1 MNKQKIVVVGSSN
14 TDMVVKAHHFPQPG
28 ETILGGDFYIFQG
41 GKGANQAVASAR
53 AGGNVAFICKVGN
66 DAFGNSAIQHYQ
78 QEGIN
83 VNDIVVDSIA
93 PTGVALITLN
103 AEGENT
109 IVVASGANALL
120 SKEVISNAGF
130 VFNDASYI
138 ITQLETPIA
147 TIEYLAAIA
156 KAKGK
161 KLILNPAPA
170 ASIPAIILDG
180 LFLITPNESE
190 TALLTGIHVKDEA
203 TAKEAVNIFKGKGVQ
218 NVIITLGSKGA
229 YVACSDFEGFIP
241 AYKVKAVDTTA
252 AGDVFNGALV
262 VALAEN
268 LTWKEAVEF
277 ASKAAALSV
286 TKLGAQTSA
295 PYLNEIITFN

>member
-1 MNKQKIVVVGSSN
+1 MNKQKIVVIGSSN

-78 QEGIN
+78 QEGID
-83 VNDIVVDSIA
+83 VNAIVVDGTA

-190 TALLTGIHVKDEA
+190 TALLTGIHVKDET
-203 TAKEAVNIFKGKGVQ
+203 TANEAVNIFKDKGVQ

-241 AYKVKAVDTTA
+241 AYKVKAIDTTA